1 MAKGHNFSFNGG
13 EHLTKIGATWF
24 VSYSF
29 HLQNKEHMNWAKPK
43 THKGRISIFNRKKD
57 YHKFWLQQVVKMNND
72 RLNTNKLD
80 LNAEQVKQMAKTL
93 LNLENNNTIGGS
105 K

>member
-1 MAKGHNFSFNGG
+1 MAKAHNFNFDGG

-29 HLQNKEHMNWAKPK
+29 HLQNMEHMNWKKPK
-43 THKGRISIFNRKKD
+43 THGGRINVFDRTKS
-57 YHKFWLQQVVKMNND
+57 YHKFWLQQIVSMDND

-80 LNAEQVKQMAKTL
+80 LNAEQVKQMAKML
-93 LNLENNNTIGGS
+93 LNSQKVGV
-105 K
+105 

>member
-1 MAKGHNFSFNGG
+1 MAKSHNFNFDGG

-29 HLQNKEHMNWAKPK
+29 YLQNKEHINWKKSK
-43 THKGRISIFNRKKD
+43 THKNRINVFNRTKS
-57 YHKFWLQQVVKMNND
+57 YHKFWLQQIVDMDND

-80 LNAEQVKQMAKTL
+80 LYAEQVKQMAKTL
-93 LNLENNNTIGGS
+93 LNSENSNAIWNT